1 MGKVI
6 NVKEYLKKYMK
17 TNQGDVTFQ
26 IALDKEFPREKD
38 LVEFGNSLRN
48 QFREKKPFPHIILS
62 NFISIKNLLKNAVD
76 ELDLGQPRKWYKS
89 THKNSYKLFN
99 NDFDD
104 YTQIQK
110 LIFIYLFSDKFMSF
124 LKELTGIKDLVPDTS
139 LFGGG
144 ISEIYA
150 GGFLNPHADFNKHQT
165 ELKHLGEHQYRRLN
179 LLLYLNENWKE
190 ECGCSLDLYDENKQL
205 YVQYPPLFNNCII
218 FETSKKSYHGN
229 DSWKCGGAR
238 RAISVYYYSKERGGQ
253 DEERHDTLYF

>member
-1 MGKVI
+1 MSKIINLEKALEIELNTDKGDIKLKHTLEHTFPNEDQLTKFGKSQYENFI
-6 NVKEYLKKYMK
+6 N
-17 TNQGDVTFQ
+17 
-26 IALDKEFPREKD
+26 
-38 LVEFGNSLRN
+38 
-48 QFREKKPFPHIILS
+48 KKPFPHIILS
-62 NFISIKNLLKNAVD
+62 DFVPKQLLDNVLE
-76 ELDLGQPRKWYKS
+76 ELEMGIPKTWYKS

-99 NDFDD
+99 NDFEE
-104 YTQIQK
+104 YSNLQK
-110 LIFIYLFSDKFMSF
+110 LLFLYLISDKFMSF

-150 GGFLNPHADFNKHQT
+150 GGYLNPHADFNKHQT

-179 LLLYLNENWKE
+179 LLLYLNRDWKE
-190 ECGCSLDLYDENKQL
+190 ECGCSLDLFDENKQL
-205 YVQYPPLFNNCII
+205 YVQYPPLFNNCVI

-229 DSWKCGGAR
+229 SPWKCNGTR